1 MATVFQDPNIFSNPH
16 IIFFFPRVQN
26 FTWPLIM
33 PVGTF
38 GVFKHY
44 FQSRSC
50 FTDFT
55 ELLFQKHPEN
65 LALFQQHPENLAIF
79 LWLI

>member
-1 MATVFQDPNIFSNPH
+1 MATVFQDPNIFSDPH
-16 IIFFFPRVQN
+16 ILFFFFRFQN
-26 FTWPLIM
+26 FTRPPLM
-33 PVGTF
+33 FVGTF
-38 GVFKHY
+38 GVFKYY

-65 LALFQQHPENLAIF
+65 LAIF

>member
-38 GVFKHY
+38 GVFKYY
-44 FQSRSC
+44 FRQSRSC
-50 FTDFT
+50 FADFT
-55 ELLFQKHPEN
+55 ELLFQKY
-65 LALFQQHPENLAIF
+65 PENLAIF